1 MVLRKVSK
9 NLPLLSSSKPVFC
22 PVLSLPASS
31 SALASP
37 QDCHWSR
44 TGELRQQGW
53 GQAKEG
59 VTLGARGQAGCLGIY
74 TMLVVLYHLINF
86 LKNGKKWGEKSL
98 LANNIKCVGWL
109 TLFFVNWLLWFS
121 SPHGSSIMGNAV
133 SAISVISCFQGL
145 WRSFQKQPPQFPHD
159 PS

>member
-74 TMLVVLYHLINF
+74 TMLVVLHHLINF
-86 LKNGKKWGEKSL
+86 LKNGKKWGEKKPFSQQHKVCRMAYFIFCKLAALVLLTPRFQHYGKCSL
-98 LANNIKCVGWL
+98 
-109 TLFFVNWLLWFS
+109 S
-121 SPHGSSIMGNAV
+121 Y
-133 SAISVISCFQGL
+133 
-145 WRSFQKQPPQFPHD
+145 
-159 PS
+159 